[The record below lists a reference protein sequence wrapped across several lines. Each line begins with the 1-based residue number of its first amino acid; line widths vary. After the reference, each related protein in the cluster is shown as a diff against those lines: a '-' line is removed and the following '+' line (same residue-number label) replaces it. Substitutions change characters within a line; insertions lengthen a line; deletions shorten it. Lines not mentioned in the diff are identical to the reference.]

1 MGGPM
6 RLRPEVKGQRSRTG
20 SALIIDTGASQM
32 FAQAKLADTVD
43 RVKPDRPRQ
52 RETSVAEST
61 SRDLRRQGE
70 AHSNLVTSTAPTARC
85 GPACRVVWE
94 GSGQ

>member
-1 MGGPM
+1 M

-20 SALIIDTGASQM
+20 SASIIETGASQM
-32 FAQAKLADTVD
+32 LANAKLADTVD

-61 SRDLRRQGE
+61 SRNLRHSVE
-70 AHSNLVTSTAPTARC
+70 ATQT
-85 GPACRVVWE
+85 W
-94 GSGQ
+94 